1 MSARGTADGV
11 RVFAPATVAN
21 LGPGFDVLGLAVA
34 GPGDVVTARRSATR
48 GIRLVAVRGAEGL
61 PTDAATNTAGIAA
74 KAVLARSG
82 LDAGIDLELDK
93 GLPSGS
99 GLGSSATSAAAAA
112 LAVNLVLGSP
122 LRKAELLEPCL
133 EAEAAVSG
141 RHGDNVAPA
150 LLGGIVLVRSL
161 DPPDLIRLPAFPGLH
176 VAVVTPDLHLATRE
190 ARAALPDRVPLAD
203 LVATTANLA
212 GLVTALHSGD
222 AALLSRSM
230 HDPVVTPARIGLIP
244 GAADALD
251 AARDAGALG
260 ASISGAGPSLFALC
274 RSERSA
280 AGAAE
285 AMERAF
291 AAAGHDATRIVSPA
305 EAPGARKL

>member
-1 MSARGTADGV
+1 MSRAADGSI

-21 LGPGFDVLGLAVA
+21 LGPGFDVLGLAVEGA
-34 GPGDVVTARRSATR
+34 GDVVTARRSPTR
-48 GIRLVAVRGAEGL
+48 GVRLVAVRGADDL
-61 PTDAATNTAGIAA
+61 PRDAASNTAGIAA
-74 KAVLARSG
+74 HAVLARSG
-82 LDAGIDLELDK
+82 LDAGIELELDK

-99 GLGSSATSAAAAA
+99 GLGSSAASAAAAA
-112 LAVNLVLGSP
+112 HAVNLALGSP

-133 EAEAAVSG
+133 EAEAAVAG

-161 DPPDLIRLPAFPGLH
+161 DPPDLVRLPAFPGLH
-176 VAVVTPDLHLATRE
+176 VAVVTPDLRLSTRD
-190 ARAALPDRVPLAD
+190 ARAALPDRVPLAS
-203 LVATTANLA
+203 LVETAANLA

-222 AALLSRSM
+222 AALLSRCL
-230 HDPVVTPARIGLIP
+230 HDPVVTPARVGLIP
-244 GAADALD
+244 GAEAALE

-274 RSERSA
+274 RSRRSA
-280 AGAAE
+280 DEAAA

-291 AAAGHDATRIVSPA
+291 ADAGHGSKRIVSPA
-305 EAPGARKL
+305 ESPGARKL